1 MNEDARKVNIESYQ
15 LQIKTLYIYYYIY
28 YMIYTV
34 YYNIYIYLLNYFKN
48 CGRLLKFEMDVLV
61 YIFVTI
67 TLPIQA
73 LKF

>member
-1 MNEDARKVNIESYQ
+1 
-15 LQIKTLYIYYYIY
+15 
-28 YMIYTV
+28 MIYTV